1 MKQTGLKGSV
11 RRWLCGMAIGVL
23 ATAAQAQG
31 LSWDQGIKQ
40 DAPDR
45 YTVVKGDTLWDI
57 SGRFL
62 QHPWQWPEVWDVNPQ
77 IRNPHLIYPG
87 DIVYLYDCNGQP
99 CLGLERGQG
108 VVKLSPEVRTLT
120 HREAIGPV
128 PLEAV
133 EAFLGKHR
141 ILTDPDSLAELAY
154 VVAGEDG
161 RLISGSGDR
170 FYARGDVG
178 QYRRYGIYRLGER
191 YLDPV
196 TQEVLGLEL
205 QSIGEARIVRQDND
219 IAVMRAVS
227 SEREISSDDIILPLE
242 DPGFVFEFMPDAPE
256 GVIEGT
262 ILAVK
267 DGIRFL
273 GPLSVVTLNKGMR
286 DGIDPGHVLAV
297 ERRGHLATDPRTGE
311 TLRMPGED
319 SGLVMVFRSFDKMS
333 YGLVMSASHILE
345 VGDRLHNPRSMM
357 DTAQR

>member
-1 MKQTGLKGSV
+1 M
-11 RRWLCGMAIGVL
+11 RRWLCGVAIGAL
-23 ATAAQAQG
+23 AAAAQAQG
-31 LSWDQGIKQ
+31 LSWDQGLKR

-87 DIVYLYDCNGQP
+87 DIVYLYDCGGRP

-108 VVKLSPEVRTLT
+108 VVKLSPKMRTLS

-133 EAFLGKHR
+133 EAFLARYR
-141 ILTDPDSLAELAY
+141 IVTDPDSLAELAY
-154 VVAGEDG
+154 VVAGDNG
-161 RLISGSGDR
+161 RLISASGDR

-178 QYRRYGIYRLGER
+178 QYRRYGIYRLGKR
-191 YLDPV
+191 YLDPASH
-196 TQEVLGLEL
+196 EVLGLEL
-205 QSIGEARIVRQDND
+205 QSIGKAQLVRQDSD
-219 IAVMRAVS
+219 IAVMRALS
-227 SEREISSDDIILPLE
+227 SEREISSNDIILPLD
-242 DPGFVFEFMPDAPE
+242 DPGFASEFIPDAPE
-256 GVIEGT
+256 SAIDGT

-273 GPLSVVTLNKGMR
+273 GPLSVVALNKGGR
-286 DGIDPGHVLAV
+286 DGIAPGHMLAV
-297 ERRGHLATDPRTGE
+297 ERRGYLATDPRSGE
-311 TLRMPGED
+311 ALRMPGED
-319 SGLVMVFRSFDKMS
+319 AGLVMVFRSFDKMS
-333 YGLVMSASHILE
+333 YGLIMSAAHILE
-345 VGDRLHNPRSMM
+345 VGDRLHNPRRLM